1 MKQYILVIIFIL
13 LFIILAYSYTKYYTK
28 YEGINL
34 GDVER
39 AIKDV
44 GNYGKQIGTLF
55 NEIDDAFKEVG
66 NLGNDITNLGNDIA
80 DAMEYP
86 VQIVADI
93 PNQVSGVFD
102 QAENLIMGV
111 FDDVFDEIMGFVN
124 DLGSFATDIFDQIFS
139 ALGEA
144 WDVIDDIPNQV
155 IDLAETIFL
164 DYIPKLFSK
173 MGEIFEEYILSP
185 LFEFFNGVLGIFDI
199 IGDVFMEI
207 FAMMMR
213 IPTCIPIYMFDTSI
227 EILKTFLPKE
237 VKKQLRNI
245 YPYTLRPLFDAI
257 IYFNMNVIVP
267 LTKLLGLS
275 ISRKNME
282 YLKLDFAGKCYDFGT
297 IGTIIEYM
305 IDFFRLIFET
315 LGTLFELMFSGI
327 SHSIGA
333 VTEIFT

>member
-1 MKQYILVIIFIL
+1 MKQYILIIIFIL

-86 VQIVADI
+86 VQIVAGI

-124 DLGSFATDIFDQIFS
+124 DLGSFATDIFDQIFIKS
-139 ALGEA
+139 ISSIHTV
-144 WDVIDDIPNQV
+144 VIHHHP
-155 IDLAETIFL
+155 LIF
-164 DYIPKLFSK
+164 
-173 MGEIFEEYILSP
+173 GIFERERERERDFRKI
-185 LFEFFNGVLGIFDI
+185 V
-199 IGDVFMEI
+199 
-207 FAMMMR
+207 
-213 IPTCIPIYMFDTSI
+213 
-227 EILKTFLPKE
+227 KT
-237 VKKQLRNI
+237 
-245 YPYTLRPLFDAI
+245 
-257 IYFNMNVIVP
+257 
-267 LTKLLGLS
+267 
-275 ISRKNME
+275 
-282 YLKLDFAGKCYDFGT
+282 
-297 IGTIIEYM
+297 
-305 IDFFRLIFET
+305 
-315 LGTLFELMFSGI
+315 
-327 SHSIGA
+327 
-333 VTEIFT
+333 